1 MSDEMVT
8 LQPVMRVKDLLQIL
22 TQTPHG
28 AYPVTEHP
36 PAYAGEDFELHGSIT
51 RNLLLKMLLHR
62 ISFVDASGG
71 GRVGGDNLFTNPR
84 ERDDLLEQLKQIPF
98 KVPSA
103 REVAHRVS
111 EEDIRTMSVDLRSFM
126 QRHPFVVHAD
136 ARVSR
141 AYRQFRTM
149 GLRHMYVMPSRPRV
163 VGLLTRKDI
172 IQERTSLTLGLYAR
186 GLARPPTRT
195 VSRTSE
201 PPHDAR
207 DVAAASSATAL
218 TPSAAVDDDDA
229 AKLPYIPYYANNSAT
244 TDDRDDRDAAA
255 AALRASHAPD
265 LDAARASNP
274 FIDAA
279 STLRRR

>member
-1 MSDEMVT
+1 
-8 LQPVMRVKDLLQIL
+8 
-22 TQTPHG
+22 
-28 AYPVTEHP
+28 
-36 PAYAGEDFELHGSIT
+36 
-51 RNLLLKMLLHR
+51 
-62 ISFVDASGG
+62 
-71 GRVGGDNLFTNPR
+71 
-84 ERDDLLEQLKQIPF
+84 
-98 KVPSA
+98 
-103 REVAHRVS
+103 
-111 EEDIRTMSVDLRSFM
+111 
-126 QRHPFVVHAD
+126 
-136 ARVSR
+136 
-141 AYRQFRTM
+141 M

-207 DVAAASSATAL
+207 DAALASSAATI
-218 TPSAAVDDDDA
+218 TPSAAVDDDDD
-229 AKLPYIPYYANNSAT
+229 AKLPYIPYYSNNPTSA
-244 TDDRDDRDAAA
+244 DDHDDASASA
-255 AALRASHAPD
+255 RASRSPD